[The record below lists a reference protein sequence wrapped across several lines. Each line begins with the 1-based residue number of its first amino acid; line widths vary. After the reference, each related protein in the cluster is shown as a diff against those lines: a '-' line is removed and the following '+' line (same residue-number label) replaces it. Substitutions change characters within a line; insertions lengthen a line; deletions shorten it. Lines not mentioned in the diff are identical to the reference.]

1 MTGNDISAGFAV
13 EGRPV
18 DANTRTSAPM
28 FSISPEY
35 FASMGIPLIKGRRF
49 SDHDNDKASNVVI
62 VSEAFAAKYWPGED
76 PIGKRMTIS
85 YNNTGPREVVG
96 LVGNVKQ
103 SKLSDPARPQM
114 YTPFEQTPW
123 PFLTVVIQTT
133 AAPESAAGALRGLL
147 TRVDPMQGAGEIRTL
162 EQYITRSV
170 AAPRFTTLLVGAFAV
185 VALLLAGFGLFSV
198 MAYSVSQRRRE
209 IGIRMAIG
217 AESSDVRR
225 LVVGQAIRMGA
236 VGLGIGLAG
245 AFVVAR
251 SLGSLLYGVGPGDPA
266 TFTGVSAMLLAV
278 MLLAAYLPARRAT
291 RVDPM
296 TALRTE

>member
-1 MTGNDISAGFAV
+1 
-13 EGRPV
+13 
-18 DANTRTSAPM
+18 
-28 FSISPEY
+28 
-35 FASMGIPLIKGRRF
+35 
-49 SDHDNDKASNVVI
+49 
-62 VSEAFAAKYWPGED
+62 
-76 PIGKRMTIS
+76 
-85 YNNTGPREVVG
+85 
-96 LVGNVKQ
+96 
-103 SKLSDPARPQM
+103 M

-123 PFLTVVIQTT
+123 PFLTVVIRTT
-133 AAPESAAGALRGLL
+133 AAPESAAGALRGMLA
-147 TRVDPMQGAGEIRTL
+147 RVDPMQGAGEIRTL

-185 VALLLAGFGLFSV
+185 TALLLAGFGLFSV
-198 MAYSVSQRRRE
+198 MAYSVAQRRRE

-236 VGLGIGLAG
+236 VGLAIGLAG

-251 SLGSLLYGVGPGDPA
+251 SIGSLLYGVSPGDPA